1 MNTPLKLSP
10 VLYHNQQKAARMFCG
25 FYKLCPQAAIQVGQ
39 ANWGNVTQFI
49 GQRPVR
55 IPPGRIKKRKNRRET
70 ESSSVVY
77 WPCREGDRV
86 KEQIL
91 AVQRMQD
98 YIDQH
103 LFETVT
109 LAELARQPCFPRGT
123 RTGSLKP
130 VPGYPPP
137 IISSI
142 CGFPNQRCGSGMKP
156 RKQENV
162 CWPARL
168 SDIQK
173 RPGKPG
179 D

>member
-1 MNTPLKLSP
+1 MPAGCNPGWTSE
-10 VLYHNQQKAARMFCG
+10 QKECYLIHRAASGGGPRDPR
-25 FYKLCPQAAIQVGQ
+25 K
-39 ANWGNVTQFI
+39 
-49 GQRPVR
+49 RPVR
-55 IPPGRIKKRKNRRET
+55 IPLDGIKKRKNRRET

-137 IISSI
+137 IISAS

-156 RKQENV
+156 
-162 CWPARL
+162 
-168 SDIQK
+168 
-173 RPGKPG
+173 
-179 D
+179 